1 MIELAGTKIA
11 NQIWSKSNLN
21 VEIFRN
27 GDIIQIANDEDEW
40 LQAWTNRMPICC
52 YYDYNQ
58 ENGLTHGR
66 LYNWFAV
73 ADPRGLAP
81 QGWHIPTSTEW
92 EQLIDYLG
100 ENAGIKIRK
109 SKNWVNGPRSSDK
122 FNFNALPSGCCNNE
136 GVGFDLNT
144 WACWW
149 SSSEEDESNAIAF
162 NISIEFDEIGIVDDD
177 KGFGLSVRCI
187 KD

>member
-40 LQAWTNRMPICC
+40 IQACSYRLPICC

-66 LYNWFAV
+66 LYNWYAV
-73 ADPRGLAP
+73 TDPRGLAP

-100 ENAGIKIRK
+100 DNGGIKIRNY
-109 SKNWVNGPRSSDK
+109 KNWVDGPRSFDK

-149 SSSEEDESNAIAF
+149 SSSEEDESNSIAF